1 MTKTYY
7 PIKEFIE
14 LFKKKKFMII
24 FIIFISIG
32 GVYYYNNLK
41 DLKYDHNLEFVTL
54 NQWKANE
61 VGINFTHIDGLI
73 KNEIYSFFKEKFPE
87 KLLITF
93 DNGIYYVSF
102 IDNKKMS
109 IEELLKQ
116 ITNKTRKNINFTLE
130 NKRENLQIRK
140 DRNINNYL
148 ETKKVTLMAL
158 KLKLN
163 GLIEQ
168 KEIMNKR
175 FNNLISRDTIDIT
188 SLDARQYEV
197 IRDYEKIEG
206 KITSLNTKIQLELNS
221 SYESDSSL
229 HYELITLN
237 NGLIEVGRNIK
248 TFNDPNFQVI
258 QLIKNF
264 NIDNNRLSNLEII
277 IAGLLFGILINVFF
291 LFLTSKYLRAI
302 RN

>member
-1 MTKTYY
+1 
-7 PIKEFIE
+7 
-14 LFKKKKFMII
+14 
-24 FIIFISIG
+24 
-32 GVYYYNNLK
+32 
-41 DLKYDHNLEFVTL
+41 
-54 NQWKANE
+54 
-61 VGINFTHIDGLI
+61 
-73 KNEIYSFFKEKFPE
+73 
-87 KLLITF
+87 
-93 DNGIYYVSF
+93 
-102 IDNKKMS
+102 
-109 IEELLKQ
+109 
-116 ITNKTRKNINFTLE
+116 
-130 NKRENLQIRK
+130 
-140 DRNINNYL
+140 
-148 ETKKVTLMAL
+148 MAL